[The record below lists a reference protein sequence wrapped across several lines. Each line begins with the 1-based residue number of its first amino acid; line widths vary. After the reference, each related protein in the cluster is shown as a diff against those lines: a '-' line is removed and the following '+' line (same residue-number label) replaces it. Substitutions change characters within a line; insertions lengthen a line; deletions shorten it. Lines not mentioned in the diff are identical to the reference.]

1 MIYDEAHW
9 CAVLTTRLESTAVI
23 CIYRKLAFIL
33 LLGTVRLAHAAPEYI
48 QGEQTGAGSV
58 GASVE
63 SGEYSFK
70 PPVPLRVFAKLRDM
84 LSESTLNL
92 NLRNFYFGRTR
103 ETQQTIEAWAQG
115 GKFDVATPWW
125 KDRLHLGASLQ
136 TSQKLYGP
144 ADKDGSRLLKPG
156 QKSFTV
162 LGQAYLEARLYKNL
176 TLKAYRQEHN
186 LPYLNGL
193 DTRMLPNTFESV
205 SLMDSSGKQF
215 VYKLVQT
222 WGMKERDA
230 DKFVSMTEV
239 AGIDGSDRA
248 VSTAAARYTFNN
260 GANIAIVNHYGRDF
274 MNIFYT
280 EGNTRTRKR
289 MGMKFQFSAQYANQ
303 RSVGDQLGGDF
314 DTSFW
319 GAKLAASRGGLLF
332 TLARTST
339 TNNAGI
345 RNDWGGDPSY
355 ISIIIENFNRAG
367 EDAWLLGLSS
377 DFSYFGDNGFSAF
390 LNYAQGDT
398 PDNGSDASP
407 DQSELD
413 LTLDYKPKMGF
424 AKGLWFRLRG
434 AFVDQDGSNDND
446 LREVH
451 LIANYDFSVL

>member
-1 MIYDEAHW
+1 MYLRFKIVW
-9 CAVLTTRLESTAVI
+9 
-23 CIYRKLAFIL
+23 IL
-33 LLGTVRLAHAAPEYI
+33 LLGATRLAHASPEYI

-58 GASVE
+58 SASVE
-63 SGEYSFK
+63 SGEYAFK
-70 PPVPLRVFAKLRDM
+70 PPLRHRVFTKLGDV
-84 LSESTLNL
+84 LSKSSLNL
-92 NLRNFYFGRTR
+92 RLRNFYFGRDRT
-103 ETQQTIEAWAQG
+103 TQPTIEAWAQG
-115 GKFDVATPWW
+115 GQLDFTTPWW
-125 KDRLHLGASLQ
+125 RDRLNLGAALH

-156 QKSFTV
+156 QKSFAV

-176 TLKAYRQEHN
+176 SLKAYRQEIN

-193 DTRMLPNTFESV
+193 DTRMVPNTFESV
-205 SLMDSSGKQF
+205 SLFDYSGKRF
-215 VYKLVQT
+215 VYGLAQT

-230 DKFVSMTEV
+230 DKFVSMTRA
-239 AGIDGSDRA
+239 AGIEGSDRA
-248 VSTAAARYTFNN
+248 LSTAAARYTFSN
-260 GANIAIVNHYGRDF
+260 GANVAVVNHYGRDF

-280 EGNTRTRKR
+280 ETNSRIRARKG
-289 MGMKFQFSAQYANQ
+289 MGFQFSAQYANQ
-303 RSVGDQLGGDF
+303 RSIGDQLGGDF

-319 GAKLAASRGGLLF
+319 GAKFAASRGGLLF

-390 LNYAQGDT
+390 INYARGDT
-398 PDNGSDASP
+398 PDSGNNASP

-413 LTLDYKPKMGF
+413 LTFDYKPRMGLT
-424 AKGLWFRLRG
+424 KGLWFRLRG
-434 AFVDQDGSNDND
+434 AFVDQDGSNGND

-451 LIANYDFSVL
+451 LIANYDFSVR

>member
-1 MIYDEAHW
+1 MPPNPDNPGRTPA
-9 CAVLTTRLESTAVI
+9 AI
-23 CIYRKLAFIL
+23 CISLNIVLIL
-33 LLGTVRLAHAAPEYI
+33 LLGASRLAHATPEYI
-48 QGEQTGAGSV
+48 QSEQTGAGSV
-58 GASVE
+58 DASVE
-63 SGEYSFK
+63 SGEHAFE
-70 PPVPLRVFAKLRDM
+70 PPAPARGFAKLEDVLRK
-84 LSESTLNL
+84 STLNL
-92 NLRNFYFGRTR
+92 RLRNFYFGRDRKTK
-103 ETQQTIEAWAQG
+103 QTIEAWAQG
-115 GKFDVATPWW
+115 GELDFATPWW
-125 KDRLHLGASLQ
+125 KDRLHLGATLH

-162 LGQAYLEARLYKNL
+162 LGQAYLEAQLYKHL
-176 TLKAYRQEHN
+176 SLKAYRQEFN

-193 DTRMLPNTFESV
+193 DTRMLPNTFESI
-205 SLMDSSGKQF
+205 SLFDFSGKQF
-215 VYKLVQT
+215 VYKLAQT
-222 WGMKERDA
+222 WGMKQRDA
-230 DKFVSMTEV
+230 DKFISMTEA
-239 AGIDGSDRA
+239 AGIDGPDRA
-248 VSTAAARYTFNN
+248 VSTAAARYTFSN
-260 GANIAIVNHYGRDF
+260 GANVAMVNHYGRDF

-280 EGNTRTRKR
+280 EGNSRARTR
-289 MGMKFQFSAQYANQ
+289 MGMGFQFSAQYANQ

-319 GAKLAASRGGLLF
+319 GAKFAASRGGLLF
-332 TLARTST
+332 TVARTST

-355 ISIIIENFNRAG
+355 ISIIVENFNRAG

-390 LNYAQGDT
+390 INYARGDT
-398 PDNGSDASP
+398 PDNGSNASP

-413 LTLDYKPKMGF
+413 LTLDYKPGTGL

-434 AFVDQDGSNDND
+434 AVVDQDGNNDND